1 MKPDEIQNPDEIR
14 TEDDALDQSIALNRI
29 VMTMLQHQKET
40 NKRIFIALI
49 ISLLMNLAIVGGF
62 LWYESQ
68 WEYVDSGSTTTTTTT
83 ITQDTGEG
91 TGNNVYQEGE
101 NATYNQGEGVE

>member
-68 WEYVDSGSTTTTTTT
+68 FQWVDTETTTTT

-101 NATYNQGEGVE
+101 NAVYNQGEEVE

>member
-1 MKPDEIQNPDEIR
+1 
-14 TEDDALDQSIALNRI
+14 
-29 VMTMLQHQKET
+29 
-40 NKRIFIALI
+40 
-49 ISLLMNLAIVGGF
+49 MNLAIVGGF

-68 WEYVDSGSTTTTTTT
+68 FQWVDTETTTTT

-101 NATYNQGEGVE
+101 NAVYNQGKEVE